1 MEFKFRAVDGRPQ
14 LYPSS
19 SSGVGYFTEQAL
31 RAGISTADP
40 NAIPEQMRNP
50 SNVREA
56 IQRELEKER
65 IREEIIMAEIARRQM
80 LEAEVRRELMMER
93 EMVMRRLMAEG
104 LSVEPRL
111 PSLHPFEGLAFPGH
125 GSGFD
130 MFTMPASRETMVPDI
145 KNSLEVNK
153 DKLILLAKPNSNL
166 SGAKQ
171 KAVTPPAGSSS
182 ELQPYGLKK
191 RPKEEWSCALC
202 KVSATNERG
211 FNDHLQGKKH
221 KAKET
226 GLRAKRMGKI
236 ASSIPPP
243 KETSKPSQLTE
254 TTVFGSLGLEAR
266 VEEESLQQNE
276 IGAGSDHKIQMTEN
290 LKKNEQVPVLKKRIA
305 ENSKKRKGTALA
317 EGAEKTTEYKK
328 QKQFKFWCA
337 MCQIGAYSQVVMEAH
352 EKGKKHRARLQN
364 LRKKDGV
371 GATTIDKASSDDT
384 QKAVDTDLVAK
395 AAKKSNATQKTVV
408 MTEEEIE
415 KTTTTVDADAE
426 NSGSLSDAI

>member
-19 SSGVGYFTEQAL
+19 SAGVGHFTEQAL

-40 NAIPEQMRNP
+40 NANPEQVRNP
-50 SNVREA
+50 SDVREA
-56 IQRELEKER
+56 IQRELEKVR

-111 PSLHPFEGLAFPGH
+111 PSLLPFEGLAFPGH
-125 GSGFD
+125 SGGFD
-130 MFTMPASRETMVPDI
+130 MFTVQASREVMVPDI

-226 GLRAKRMGKI
+226 GLRAKRIGKI

-243 KETSKPSQLTE
+243 KETSKPSQFTE
-254 TTVFGSLGLEAR
+254 TTDFGSLGLEAR
-266 VEEESLQQNE
+266 VEGESLQQNE
-276 IGAGSDHKIQMTEN
+276 FKIQMTEN

-305 ENSKKRKGTALA
+305 ENSKRKGTALA

-337 MCQIGAYSQVVMEAH
+337 MCQIGAYSQVVMDAH
-352 EKGKKHRARLQN
+352 EKGKKHRARLHN
-364 LRKKDGV
+364 LGKKDGV
-371 GATTIDKASSDDT
+371 VATTIYKASSDDT
-384 QKAVDTDLVAK
+384 RKAVDTDLVAK
-395 AAKKSNATQKTVV
+395 AAKKSNPTRKTVV
-408 MTEEEIE
+408 MTKEEIE
-415 KTTTTVDADAE
+415 KTT
-426 NSGSLSDAI
+426 